1 MSKRKSSWPIGGASA
16 SVTSCPGCP
25 YCRPVT
31 RRCDPGVLVNQW
43 TGLPYESG
51 YITTEGKRR
60 MADLNWRY
68 EQAADLHLMSEEFYQ
83 RNTPMWKKFTN
94 WLRNLFTR

>member
-1 MSKRKSSWPIGGASA
+1 
-16 SVTSCPGCP
+16 
-25 YCRPVT
+25 
-31 RRCDPGVLVNQW
+31 
-43 TGLPYESG
+43 
-51 YITTEGKRR
+51 